1 MLVTL
6 LTQLSYVAIFGLL
19 VVGGLGVPVPE
30 ELVQLTAG
38 YLARQGVL
46 SLVPA
51 VVTTWAGLVVG
62 DYLLFRLGRRHGPA
76 LLRTRHV
83 ARVLTPARLAFIERH
98 FARHSVLTIMAAR
111 HASGFRLPVFALA
124 GASRVGSVTFLLADG
139 LSALISVP
147 LVVGL
152 GWYFAGHIQELKKD
166 LHEIE
171 LGVAALA
178 ALAAVAWVVLTRRR
192 ERRRARDAE
201 AGRDDPTGSSGR

>member
-1 MLVTL
+1 
-6 LTQLSYVAIFGLL
+6 
-19 VVGGLGVPVPE
+19 
-30 ELVQLTAG
+30 
-38 YLARQGVL
+38 
-46 SLVPA
+46 
-51 VVTTWAGLVVG
+51 
-62 DYLLFRLGRRHGPA
+62 
-76 LLRTRHV
+76 
-83 ARVLTPARLAFIERH
+83 
-98 FARHSVLTIMAAR
+98 
-111 HASGFRLPVFALA
+111 VFALA